1 MLVEEAVGQGGGLLA
16 EEGLRMLRG
25 AASRGGGGVIC
36 KGRFAHAGG
45 GWLIGGGRVAHAG

>member
-25 AASRGGGGVIC
+25 AASRGGGGLFA
-36 KGRFAHAGG
+36 KGGLHMLGEGG
-45 GWLIGGGRVAHAG
+45 